1 MVSKQQQKKNPPTNT
16 TENTTQKL
24 NISINSWGAFCC
36 RRAAIFHRLMGWTNC
51 TALFCWLQM
60 EQLSSCCLHA
70 ADLHWAVWSSS
81 PPQFSPALTDT
92 CGRDWIKFLVQIGCG
107 SASLAALVRKGCRW
121 LWIPSAEEEE
131 SHGFDLVKLSL
142 KNKSSKYIQHVK
154 ILLALVC
161 CPTELREG
169 ARETKSFSTHL
180 LHTLLHW
187 AVMDI
192 CTSQMLVESELPCFL
207 LYLLSLLPPN
217 FGPSFVESNS
227 GNTGG
232 FFESSQTL
240 EFNFHTWCIGG
251 PSLPI

>member
-1 MVSKQQQKKNPPTNT
+1 MVSKQQKKTPPTNT

-131 SHGFDLVKLSL
+131 SHGFDLVKLPL

-161 CPTELREG
+161 CPTELRGGLEKQRVS
-169 ARETKSFSTHL
+169 AHICCTHCCTELWWISAHLRCWWSQSCRALSCISFHCCLQIWALHL
-180 LHTLLHW
+180 W
-187 AVMDI
+187 
-192 CTSQMLVESELPCFL
+192 
-207 LYLLSLLPPN
+207 
-217 FGPSFVESNS
+217 
-227 GNTGG
+227 
-232 FFESSQTL
+232 SQTL
-240 EFNFHTWCIGG
+240 EIQEVFL
-251 PSLPI
+251 SLLRHLSLIFTPGV